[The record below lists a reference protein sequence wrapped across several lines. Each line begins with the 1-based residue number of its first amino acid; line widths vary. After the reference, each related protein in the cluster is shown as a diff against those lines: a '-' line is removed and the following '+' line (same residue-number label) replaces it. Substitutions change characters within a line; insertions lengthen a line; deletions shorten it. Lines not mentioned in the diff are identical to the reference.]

1 MTAHDRPPE
10 TREDPADAHA
20 RALAELLQADAVR
33 KRDQAASVFGLHPT
47 EHEDTDD
54 SA

>member
-1 MTAHDRPPE
+1 MPDHDRPLE

-20 RALAELLQADAVR
+20 RTLAELVQEDAVR
-33 KRDQAASVFGLHPT
+33 KHDQVVSVLGLHPT
-47 EHEDTDD
+47 EHEETDD

>member
-1 MTAHDRPPE
+1 MPDHDRPLE

-20 RALAELLQADAVR
+20 RTLAELVQEDAAG

-47 EHEDTDD
+47 EHEETDD
-54 SA
+54 AA